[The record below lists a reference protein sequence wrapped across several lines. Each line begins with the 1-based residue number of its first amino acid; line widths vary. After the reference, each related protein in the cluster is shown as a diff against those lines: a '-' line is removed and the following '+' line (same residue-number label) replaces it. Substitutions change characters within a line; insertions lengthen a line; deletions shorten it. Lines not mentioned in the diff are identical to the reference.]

1 MRVGKVTQSRHGKFM
16 RHPSGVYHVAIA
28 AARSV
33 MPPDLRGMVASG
45 VCGVLPP
52 DMMDSVARMH
62 MAAYAVMRPCESR
75 RGRRGDG
82 GRTQCQRNQQPAER
96 RELTHNRSFA
106 RTPIS
111 RRRGAPA
118 FEVRKGSRCVGR
130 KMW

>member
-1 MRVGKVTQSRHGKFM
+1 MRVGKVTQARHGKFM

-45 VCGVLPP
+45 VCGVVPP

-96 RELTHNRSFA
+96 RELTHTRSF
-106 RTPIS
+106 TK
-111 RRRGAPA
+111 APVPA
-118 FEVRKGSRCVGR
+118 GETHRHSWARKGSWCVDS
-130 KMW
+130 KI